1 MDIKKELHEIAQN
14 EHENYRV
21 FRERLV
27 EYCTKEKAVFTVFRV
42 LRNIET
48 QLKDCL
54 DGKVHVGVDKTIVK
68 KVFRAIK
75 TELIILKT
83 KFKRPELLEIIEPKA
98 PPPAGKW
105 TTEKLNLIELI
116 YAIYKT
122 KSVNN
127 GKATLKGIQECFEYV
142 FQVDLGNISKRID
155 EIDSRKAQDKLY
167 LDMLLASL
175 KQFLD
180 DNNL

>member
-14 EHENYRV
+14 EHENYRA

-42 LRNIET
+42 LRDIET
-48 QLKDCL
+48 TLIDCL
-54 DGKVHVGVDKTIVK
+54 NGKVHVTADKAVVE
-68 KVFRAIK
+68 KVLRSIK
-75 TELIILKT
+75 TELFILKT
-83 KFKRPELLEIIEPKA
+83 KLKSPELLEIAEPKA

-116 YAIYKT
+116 YAIDKT

-127 GKATLKGIQECFEYV
+127 GRATLKAIQECFEYV
-142 FQVDLGNISKRID
+142 FQVELGNISKRID
-155 EIDSRKAQDKLY
+155 EIDSRKAQNKLFI
-167 LDMLLASL
+167 DMLLTSL
-175 KQFLD
+175 KDFLD
-180 DNNL
+180 DMNL